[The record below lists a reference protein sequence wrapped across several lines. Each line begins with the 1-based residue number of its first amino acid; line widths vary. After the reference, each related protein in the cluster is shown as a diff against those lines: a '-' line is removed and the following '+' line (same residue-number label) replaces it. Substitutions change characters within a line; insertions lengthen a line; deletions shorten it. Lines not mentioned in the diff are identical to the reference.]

1 MCRSGVG
8 ERHVGLQDGQG
19 WGIRVKTHI
28 AKKFSTNLN
37 LVLGRITRPKKYILF
52 RALDRWLPTR
62 AIWQKYGEFS
72 RVLKGND

>member
-1 MCRSGVG
+1 MCRSGAV
-8 ERHVGLQDGQG
+8 ERHVGLKDGQG
-19 WGIRVKTHI
+19 RGIRVKTHI

-62 AIWQKYGEFS
+62 TIWQEYGDFS

>member
-1 MCRSGVG
+1 M
-8 ERHVGLQDGQG
+8 
-19 WGIRVKTHI
+19 KTHI

-62 AIWQKYGEFS
+62 TIWQEYGEFS
-72 RVLKGND
+72 RVLKGNE